1 MNKYLKMSNYVSGLR
16 LLRDFV
22 IVFLRFLKHG
32 KNALKDYFCT
42 DNPMKYEGE
51 FLDVYT
57 KRDREKGV
65 SLTKEEV
72 YTIYSSIKATR
83 DLEGDIAEVGVW
95 KGGSAKVICEI
106 KGDNKGLYLFDTF
119 EGMPDGLINPEK
131 DRWREGSHTDT
142 SLDQVKEYLKSYN
155 KVYFLKGL
163 VPNSIYQDK
172 TYSVKDKKF
181 CFVHLDV
188 DLYQSTLKRLPR
200 NCFWH
205 QKFYSF
211 WDLKL
216 YLPFFFF
223 RLWIV
228 GQPLDALKF
237 FWPRMTQGG
246 RIVSHNYNL
255 SAEGGGDTPGVKA
268 AFLEY
273 FKGGDQSLR

>member
-32 KNALKDYFCT
+32 ENALKDYFCT
-42 DNPMKYEGE
+42 DNPMKYEGG

-106 KGDNKGLYLFDTF
+106 KGDNKSLYLFDTF

-142 SLDQVKEYLKSYN
+142 SLDQVKEYLKNYN

-188 DLYQSTLKRLPR
+188 DLYQST
-200 NCFWH
+200 
-205 QKFYSF
+205 
-211 WDLKL
+211 
-216 YLPFFFF
+216 
-223 RLWIV
+223 
-228 GQPLDALKF
+228 LDALKF

-273 FKGGDQSLR
+273 FKGGGSIIEIAETQCMVIKC